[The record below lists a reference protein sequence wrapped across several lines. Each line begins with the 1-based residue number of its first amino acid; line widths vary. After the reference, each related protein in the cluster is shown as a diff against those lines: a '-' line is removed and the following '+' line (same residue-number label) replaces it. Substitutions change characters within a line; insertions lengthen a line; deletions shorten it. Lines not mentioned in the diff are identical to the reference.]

1 MLRFLVAVF
10 MALIARPGQPS
21 IEWHTHGV
29 RAHRRGT
36 PSGRTTSVRSY
47 RRVNR
52 R

>member
-1 MLRFLVAVF
+1 MLRFLVAMF
-10 MALIARPGQPS
+10 MALIARPGRLS
-21 IEWHTHGV
+21 IESPTYGV

-36 PSGRTTSVRSY
+36 PSGRMTSARSY